1 MAGHVKHG
9 VMSALC
15 VWGLLSCASSC
26 TSVWAMGPMA
36 PFVAPRVDQANAQLG
51 QGGAPAAEGADG
63 AVPAA
68 SGLTGVRLGRQA
80 GAVIDGQWVRKG
92 RTVRG
97 ARLIQIQRTR
107 VTLQHPD
114 GHQEIIE
121 MFPPVGGQAGAVAA
135 ASTEAAKP

>member
-1 MAGHVKHG
+1 MAGHVKRG
-9 VMSALC
+9 AAL
-15 VWGLLSCASSC
+15 VLWTWGMFCNP
-26 TSVWAMGPMA
+26 VWAMGPND
-36 PFVAPRVDQANAQLG
+36 PFVAPRVDQARAQLG
-51 QGGAPAAEGADG
+51 QGGAPGAAMEGDTPVAM
-63 AVPAA
+63 
-68 SGLTGVRLGRQA
+68 GLSGVRLGRQA

-92 RTVRG
+92 QTVRG
-97 ARLIQIQRTR
+97 ARLVQIQRTR

>member
-9 VMSALC
+9 AALILG
-15 VWGLLSCASSC
+15 VWGLFCYP
-26 TSVWAMGPMA
+26 VWAMGPND
-36 PFVAPRVDQANAQLG
+36 PFVAPRADQTRTQLG
-51 QGGAPAAEGADG
+51 QGGSPGATAEGDAPV
-63 AVPAA
+63 AM
-68 SGLTGVRLGRQA
+68 GLTGVRLGRQA

-92 RTVRG
+92 QTVRG
-97 ARLIQIQRTR
+97 ARLVQIQRTR

-114 GHQEIIE
+114 GHPEIIE

>member
-1 MAGHVKHG
+1 MAGHVKRSAIG
-9 VMSALC
+9 VMCMWA
-15 VWGLLSCASSC
+15 GLFS
-26 TSVWAMGPMA
+26 SVWAMGPND
-36 PFVAPRVDQANAQLG
+36 PFVAPRIDQAHAQLG
-51 QGGAPAAEGADG
+51 QGGVPSAAAEGDAPAAA
-63 AVPAA
+63 
-68 SGLTGVRLGRQA
+68 GLSGVRLGRHA

-92 RTVRG
+92 QAVRG
-97 ARLIQIQRTR
+97 ARLVQIQRTR